1 MEEFHYHLLFLIRK
15 IDLVSKLTVF
25 RILREVYEKQKEAEL
40 FNDFKVL
47 RFEFHSEKQMALSNI
62 RPLDITKPDFYNLD
76 IVRNAVRAMMGIVVF
91 SHRRVGGS

>member
-47 RFEFHSEKQMALSNI
+47 RFEFQMALSNI